1 MNPAKKMNTRA
12 YLRAAIFLFLICIS
26 QTAFAD
32 LIVLKNGN
40 HLKVE
45 KAWLED
51 DQVWFIFS
59 DIKVSIPQSKV
70 TRIESNSSNLA
81 KSDTPENQRTAKING
96 SLPQP
101 AEKILPNP
109 IKQTAETSADPQ
121 QLTLS
126 TKKPLVLRKDGFG
139 DMKWGTRLAHVGG
152 LEIKQIDS
160 GLNDV
165 IEYVRPQDALKLG
178 DATLQ
183 SVVYAFWRD
192 QLYTVTIWTQGQEN
206 YNALRDTVS
215 NRFGKGTRID
225 GSSEKYLWSD
235 STTDMML
242 KYAKDGQDGM
252 LWMRGKEL
260 DRKLKLSRLNGHTS
274 YLKWMKSSK

>member
-12 YLRAAIFLFLICIS
+12 YLRATIFLFLICIS

-45 KAWLED
+45 KAWQED
-51 DQVWFIFS
+51 DQVWFMFG
-59 DIKVSIPQSKV
+59 DMQASIPLSKV
-70 TRIESNSSNLA
+70 TRIESDSSNLA
-81 KSDTPENQRTAKING
+81 NSGTPANQSDARTNG
-96 SLPQP
+96 SHS
-101 AEKILPNP
+101 
-109 IKQTAETSADPQ
+109 QTAEISDDPQ
-121 QLTLS
+121 QLTPS
-126 TKKPLVLRKDGFG
+126 TKKPLVLRKDGFA
-139 DMKWGTRLAHVGG
+139 DLKWGTRLAHIRG
-152 LEIKQIDS
+152 LEIKQTDS

-192 QLYTVTIWTQGQEN
+192 KLYTVTIWTQGQEN
-206 YNALRDTVS
+206 YDALRDTVF
-215 NRFGKGTRID
+215 NQFGKGTRID

-235 STTDMML
+235 TATDVML
-242 KYAKDGQDGM
+242 KYAIDGQYGM
-252 LWMRGKEL
+252 LWMRCKEL
-260 DRKLKLSRLNGHTS
+260 DRKLKLSKLNGHTS
-274 YLKWMKSSK
+274 FLKWMKSSK